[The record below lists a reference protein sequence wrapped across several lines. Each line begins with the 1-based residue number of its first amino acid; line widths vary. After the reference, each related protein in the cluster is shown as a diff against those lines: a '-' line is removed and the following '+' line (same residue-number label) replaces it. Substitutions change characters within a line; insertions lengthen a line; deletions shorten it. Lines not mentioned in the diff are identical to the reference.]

1 MSNPHHAKIMVVDDE
16 QTTREISA
24 VMLGANG
31 YQVCTFDNCVD
42 ALQRLVEDPYDA
54 VLINLHMSGMQKYE
68 FLRAVSDLP
77 LETPPVRLGMADRM
91 MSGAVALHPELG
103 LRQVVWKPFK
113 GSELRRAVK
122 EALLARNT
130 LPET

>member
-1 MSNPHHAKIMVVDDE
+1 MSDPHHAKIMVVDDQ

-24 VMLGANG
+24 VMLAVNG
-31 YQVCTFDNCVD
+31 YQVSTFDNCVD
-42 ALQRLVEDPYDA
+42 AFQRLVEDPHDA
-54 VLINLHMSGMQKYE
+54 ILINLHMSGMQKHE

-77 LETPPVRLGMADRM
+77 MDKPPVRLGMADRM
-91 MSGAVALHPELG
+91 AAGAAALHPELG

-122 EALLARNT
+122 EALSSRNAG
-130 LPET
+130 PES